1 MTDLPKSERDERL
14 ARLAARGRVAR
25 PAPTASDTAAPAR
38 ARAPRPAPAPAR
50 AKHAAGGSRL
60 FTGIM
65 SAAVALGIISGL
77 AFGGH
82 QVATA
87 QAATPTQTVVVP
99 TSGTTGSSG
108 STTRSA
114 AAAPAPTAIATPS
127 TTSGGS

>member
-38 ARAPRPAPAPAR
+38 VRAPRPAPTPAR

-60 FTGIM
+60 FAGIM
-65 SAAVALGIISGL
+65 SAAVALGIVSGL

-99 TSGTTGSSG
+99 TSGTGSSG
-108 STTRSA
+108 LTTRSA
-114 AAAPAPTAIATPS
+114 ATTPAPTAIATPS